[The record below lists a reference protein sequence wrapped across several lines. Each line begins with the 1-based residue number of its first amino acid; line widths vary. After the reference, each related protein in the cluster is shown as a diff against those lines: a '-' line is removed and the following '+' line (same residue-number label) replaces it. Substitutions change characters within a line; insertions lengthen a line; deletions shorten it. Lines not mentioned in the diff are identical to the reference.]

1 MLQSEKLLNFI
12 QNMNKKYL
20 FITGGNGQIGK
31 AIISKFQDHIV
42 YAPSSKEMDCSD
54 INSIKNY
61 ISKVGVSKIDVFI
74 HCAGINNPKPY
85 IDSTEFSIL
94 NTMKINALSFLYI
107 TQELSKHFV
116 NNSSKILA
124 ISSIYGSISR
134 VGRLEYNASKSALNG
149 MIKSLA
155 LELGPKGIIVNSI
168 SPGFIETSLTFKNNS
183 KQTIDDIISRIPL
196 ARLGQPEE
204 IAWYVNLLCSPN
216 NRYLTGQNII
226 IDGGYLVGAGQK

>member
-1 MLQSEKLLNFI
+1 MS
-12 QNMNKKYL
+12 KKYL

-31 AIISKFQDHIV
+31 SIISQFQDYIV
-42 YAPSSKEMDCSD
+42 YAPTSKEMDCSD
-54 INSIKNY
+54 VKSIRNY
-61 ISKVGVSKIDVFI
+61 ILNIGIQNIDIFI

-85 IDSTEFSIL
+85 IDSTEDSIL
-94 NTMKINALSFLYI
+94 NTMKINSFSFLYI
-107 TQELSKHFV
+107 TQELSKYFI

-155 LELGPKGIIVNSI
+155 LELAPKGIVVNSI

-183 KQTIDDIISRIPL
+183 LQTVEEIRSNIPL
-196 ARLGQPEE
+196 GRLGQPAE
-204 IAWYVNLLCSPN
+204 IAWYVKMLCSSQN
-216 NRYLTGQNII
+216 TYLTGQNII
-226 IDGGYLVGAGQK
+226 IDGGYLIGGFQR